1 MGTGCLGGLIGSCGS
16 CCPAQ
21 THTHPRVSPSHDQP
35 AVSPPPRFPGREV
48 SARGAE
54 NRSADVECARV
65 CCGDGGAH
73 VWRRGRSVSR
83 RRWPW
88 PFYTWRRGAPSP
100 SPPASPAR
108 DTAAARSPFS
118 LRCRWSSASWRKAAW
133 ASCSMGAGAASGRSR
148 LQRTAR
154 ARSAAAGGAPRARPA
169 RTFTSPRGG
178 ARGLSAM
185 ADGAGRGPY
194 LRNPP
199 SSAARTS
206 TGANL

>member
-21 THTHPRVSPSHDQP
+21 THTHPRVSPSHVRTRRFAAAP
-35 AVSPPPRFPGREV
+35 LSPGGCCPWR
-48 SARGAE
+48 E

-73 VWRRGRSVSR
+73 VWRRGRNVSR

-148 LQRTAR
+148 LRRTAR

-185 ADGAGRGPY
+185 ADGGAGAV
-194 LRNPP
+194 PP
-199 SSAARTS
+199 
-206 TGANL
+206 